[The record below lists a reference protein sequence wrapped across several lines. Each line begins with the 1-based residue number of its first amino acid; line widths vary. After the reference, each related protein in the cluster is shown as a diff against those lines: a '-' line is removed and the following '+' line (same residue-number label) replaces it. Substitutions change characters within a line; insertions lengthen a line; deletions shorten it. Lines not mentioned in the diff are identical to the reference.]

1 MSALPPKADIGLSHT
16 ADGVLTCRLP
26 PIIVLIG
33 TNLRTTW
40 SGQNHQSINL
50 TTNRGLAE

>member
-1 MSALPPKADIGLSHT
+1 MSALLAKADIGLSHT

-33 TNLRTTW
+33 TTPRTTW
-40 SGQNHQSINL
+40 AGQNHQSINL
-50 TTNRGLAE
+50 TTSRRLAE